1 MIAKLSHLTNSEIN
15 DEWALISYDISDN
28 SQRDHFR
35 EKLIRF
41 GGMHRTDSVYLFPL
55 SVRSFEEIEAYARK
69 LGYLDRVDIATYGA
83 RNITQN
89 RKRTAEYKRDLKERM
104 KEMKE
109 RVHLFKEQLF
119 EAEEKLYDESK
130 WDKNADGEKVPPKF
144 SGWAN
149 KMQGIRDDQKELT
162 SIVDKYANG
171 SMKTDYEAY
180 WSLFKTL
187 VKRYERM
194 MEHKNEVRR
203 N

>member
-1 MIAKLSHLTNSEIN
+1 MGQKNKIAKKTDECSKLLKAINTCRGDWVTVDNATWYGTHAILDLSVPKN

-89 RKRTAEYKRDLKERM
+89 RKRTAEYKRDLKER
-104 KEMKE
+104 KKLMKE

-119 EAEEKLYDESK
+119 EAEE
-130 WDKNADGEKVPPKF
+130 
-144 SGWAN
+144 
-149 KMQGIRDDQKELT
+149 
-162 SIVDKYANG
+162 
-171 SMKTDYEAY
+171 
-180 WSLFKTL
+180 
-187 VKRYERM
+187 
-194 MEHKNEVRR
+194 
-203 N
+203 